1 MKPNAS
7 SHKMLHDLSPIR
19 LEGPDPNHVIYD
31 PGNHI
36 RHHSHLIKKDKK
48 AITMMSQIESQ
59 HHETKHNKCNPCR
72 WVVIFLFLAAFAVG
86 CAAALSFFYLGT
98 PNPAAFFTPQDPP
111 FEGNITE
118 WESSKSGGLHLNVV
132 NALDD
137 KWAEIFDEYVGRW
150 DYADALQLTTSQ
162 IDPDFECKP
171 IQGELKVCNG
181 DYGDTDWRGISL
193 NLIRGDYIVQGV
205 AKMNDHFLDGASSTE
220 RRYTMCHELG
230 HGFGLPHTDE

>member
-1 MKPNAS
+1 
-7 SHKMLHDLSPIR
+7 MLHDLSPIR

-162 IDPDFECKP
+162 MDPDFECKP